1 MQSCCSDSAVYFW
14 NSDDQ
19 PYGALSHWY
28 HADSKDEDG
37 IVYFTMEHYMM
48 YHKALLFGDK
58 HIGKEILS
66 LQSPEEVK
74 QAGRRVRGFDKDK
87 WTACRE
93 QIVFDGNLL
102 KYSQH
107 QDLQQL
113 LLETGNRQLVEA
125 SPEDRI
131 WGIGYSAV
139 DASQHC
145 KTWGENL
152 CGIALEKVRA
162 KLRQ

>member
-1 MQSCCSDSAVYFW
+1 MQSSCSDSAVYFW

-28 HADSKDEDG
+28 HADSKDKDG
-37 IVYFTMEHYMM
+37 TVYPTMEHYSM
-48 YHKALLFGDK
+48 YHKAHLFGDK
-58 HIGKEILS
+58 QIGTEILS

-74 QAGRRVRGFDKDK
+74 QAGRRVCGFDKDK

-93 QIVFDGNLL
+93 QIVFCGNLL

-113 LLETGNRQLVEA
+113 LLEVGSWLRHHQK
-125 SPEDRI
+125 
-131 WGIGYSAV
+131 IGYGA
-139 DASQHC
+139 
-145 KTWGENL
+145 
-152 CGIALEKVRA
+152 
-162 KLRQ
+162 